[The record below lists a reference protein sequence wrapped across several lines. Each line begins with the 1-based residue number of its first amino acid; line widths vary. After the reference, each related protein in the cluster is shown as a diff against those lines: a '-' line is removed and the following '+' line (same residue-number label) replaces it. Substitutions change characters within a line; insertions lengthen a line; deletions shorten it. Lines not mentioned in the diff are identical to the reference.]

1 MSAWFKCFPR
11 RIMTSY
17 SALDSDQKACAYTL
31 TMLIYD
37 HDEPLRL
44 PESMLAGACG
54 FNVRKFKRVLNEL
67 VALGKFYIAPSGA
80 IGNELADELLDQRR
94 SAQETGRAGG
104 KKRAA
109 NAARIANQLA
119 IDEQSI
125 DNQLSKDSEKTK
137 EDNGTNQG
145 PLGKAF
151 NHKDI
156 EVEKN
161 SEAKASGADAP
172 SEPLSVKAQIWAVG
186 RPMFEKAGTSKAA
199 AGAVIGKLIKV
210 KGEIEALSI
219 ITALRADAPMD
230 PEEYLWAVIHGKQA
244 LKSDSGAPQ
253 QLELVMI
260 DGKPTM
266 RPIARRA
273 A

>member
-17 SALDSDQKACAYTL
+17 SALTSDQKACAYTL

-54 FNVRKFKRVLNEL
+54 FNVRKFRRILGEL

-80 IGNELADELLDQRR
+80 IGNELADELLEQRR
-94 SAQETGRAGG
+94 SAKETGSAGG

-109 NAARIANQLA
+109 NAKRIADQLA
-119 IDEQSI
+119 IDQQSI
-125 DNQLSKDSEKTK
+125 DNQLSKLSEK
-137 EDNGTNQG
+137 EPENNGTDQG

-172 SEPLSVKAQIWAVG
+172 SEPPTIRAQIWAVG
-186 RPMFEKAGTSKAA
+186 RPMFEKAGTDKKA
-199 AGAVIGKLIKV
+199 AGAVIGKLIKQ
-210 KGEIEALSI
+210 KGEAEALSI
-219 ITALRADAPMD
+219 ITAMRAAPPMD
-230 PEEYLWAVIHGKQA
+230 PEEYLWGIIHGKRQPA
-244 LKSDSGAPQ
+244 IDDGAAPQ
-253 QLELVMI
+253 VELVLV
-260 DGKPTM
+260 DGKQVM
-266 RPIARRA
+266 RPITRRA